1 MRGILKQVVGPG
13 RQPAQHLTS
22 GSLYAVT
29 RLTHTTNK
37 TTLLRPRKQPLMAVM
52 PRWRKAAETFAPC
65 RRVGWPTGA
74 SRYSPLPL
82 IAWHPGTPGYPL
94 RLPQRQQGPH
104 GRSRSLAPIGAV
116 LQRHGFPDSQSPDQT
131 IRLPGNP
138 DLHGKSR
145 TPERRSLAAEGLQR
159 RHGDPRRS
167 RPPRAPSCHD
177 WTPVVLQSDE
187 WPKQYPYI
195 TP

>member
-52 PRWRKAAETFAPC
+52 PRWLKAAESFAAC
-65 RRVGWPTGA
+65 RRVGWQTGA

-82 IAWHPGTPGYPL
+82 LDRFPGSAGHPV
-94 RLPQRQQGPH
+94 
-104 GRSRSLAPIGAV
+104 S
-116 LQRHGFPDSQSPDQT
+116 SPRVD
-131 IRLPGNP
+131 
-138 DLHGKSR
+138 
-145 TPERRSLAAEGLQR
+145 
-159 RHGDPRRS
+159 
-167 RPPRAPSCHD
+167 
-177 WTPVVLQSDE
+177 
-187 WPKQYPYI
+187 
-195 TP
+195 